1 MELGAA
7 WPCHGIVGKPVLWK
21 YTCRDS
27 VWNFVLN
34 TCGYPATS
42 IVSSGQAGGERVWSG
57 RGAGHH
63 FGEMNGRQQ
72 QVVVYKL
79 PQRECA
85 ERCEDGVE
93 PFCMSGGGEGEVRH
107 DPLGRVEATPRGDR
121 LGDCRRPCQRS
132 SLRPLHRLCR
142 SSRLLSIPAF
152 KRSCIMLSGCYLW
165 LKC

>member
-7 WPCHGIVGKPVLWK
+7 WPCHGIVGTPVLWK

-42 IVSSGQAGGERVWSG
+42 IVSSGQAGERVWSG

-79 PQRECA
+79 PQRQCA
-85 ERCEDGVE
+85 ERALSG
-93 PFCMSGGGEGEVRH
+93 FCLEFANLALDLALECAFHWKAILALIAVAWR
-107 DPLGRVEATPRGDR
+107 LGRDCWYTRWPRRR
-121 LGDCRRPCQRS
+121 LFQALLIKGKADQTLLYGFSVYSRR
-132 SLRPLHRLCR
+132 
-142 SSRLLSIPAF
+142 A
-152 KRSCIMLSGCYLW
+152 
-165 LKC
+165 